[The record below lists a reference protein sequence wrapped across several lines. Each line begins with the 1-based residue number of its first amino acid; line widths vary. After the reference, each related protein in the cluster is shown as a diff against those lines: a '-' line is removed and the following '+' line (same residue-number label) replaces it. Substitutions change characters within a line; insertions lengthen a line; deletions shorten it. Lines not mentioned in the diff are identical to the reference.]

1 LTIFWITLVNM
12 FFAFPKDICQGQ
24 FRSLF
29 ALSQFWMDILGQAE
43 LS

>member
-1 LTIFWITLVNM
+1 MVIIS
-12 FFAFPKDICQGQ
+12 FAFPKDICQGQ

-29 ALSQFWMDILGQAE
+29 ALSQLWMDILGQAK